1 MDFLA
6 CSPFYVVM
14 RLHLWRLLTAC
25 LCPDS
30 LLSAIVGLLLLYR
43 YGLMLE
49 QERGT
54 LLFVSSCSIKVVAM
68 NALLCL
74 GSVLLS
80 PVAPSLMSPLH
91 AARGGLFPLM
101 LALMTTQSQRGAQA
115 GARTSFFG
123 VFSVPTTH
131 FPLLLL
137 ALFVLLGAHPLET
150 SAAVGVGYLKHWGK
164 LDRFEPSLETLTRVE
179 ALPWME
185 AVSRWRGFVPMS
197 SAGATLP
204 AYTVTNNNSNNNNDP
219 NSAGASGLASIFGLR
234 SGAVASAGTR
244 STVFAGRGQTLGGT
258 GDRLSPALPRPTR
271 ASGPAHAQPPPRSLD
286 GGAGGF
292 SDTSYTTMA
301 SLPGVP
307 RLPERATESSAR
319 STPAAASATPQAP
332 VHRPS
337 SGFPPSRTLGSVWSR
352 VSGGSE
358 ASRAVETPSR
368 EARAAAFLIAHEQR
382 LGMAA
387 GATLGASLPAQ
398 AAHAFSSPPAS
409 TGSAATEG
417 SIAQQPGNDSVGN
430 ADANLQEQINL
441 LGDMGFPSNKAIR
454 ALRLARGDTQAAAE
468 MILSGLV

>member
-1 MDFLA
+1 MDWREWFASVPVGTRTLMLASSTTFVMSPFFPTLMDFLA

-204 AYTVTNNNSNNNNDP
+204 AYTVTNNNSNNNKSLWKN
-219 NSAGASGLASIFGLR
+219 
-234 SGAVASAGTR
+234 
-244 STVFAGRGQTLGGT
+244 
-258 GDRLSPALPRPTR
+258 TR
-271 ASGPAHAQPPPRSLD
+271 ATNFRRSQWSTRAASRPCVRRAELFPVNPPTVQTSHHSSWCAKQAEPSSLRRTSDLLLFIKVLSVVCVAGKKRHQLHCLLSSFWSTSHSCTVISLAGQSFAQQGLKS
-286 GGAGGF
+286 AYHFAYF
-292 SDTSYTTMA
+292 SQHN
-301 SLPGVP
+301 P
-307 RLPERATESSAR
+307 RLL
-319 STPAAASATPQAP
+319 
-332 VHRPS
+332 V
-337 SGFPPSRTLGSVWSR
+337 
-352 VSGGSE
+352 
-358 ASRAVETPSR
+358 
-368 EARAAAFLIAHEQR
+368 
-382 LGMAA
+382 
-387 GATLGASLPAQ
+387 
-398 AAHAFSSPPAS
+398 
-409 TGSAATEG
+409 
-417 SIAQQPGNDSVGN
+417 
-430 ADANLQEQINL
+430 ANR
-441 LGDMGFPSNKAIR
+441 KR
-454 ALRLARGDTQAAAE
+454 
-468 MILSGLV
+468 